1 MEIKLLGEKVGDI
14 LEITEDINHI
24 RDIDS
29 LLDRVL
35 LEARKFTNADA
46 GSIYLVKN
54 NYLSFDYVQN
64 DTLMKADQSGN
75 HFLYSKFKI
84 KIDEN
89 SIAGYVAKTKL
100 PLVINDVY
108 KLGDEVPYIFNQ
120 SFDKQSNYRTKA
132 ILTIPLITSRDKII
146 GVMQIINPKNKS
158 EIIEFNN
165 TDKQLVTYFASQ
177 AAVAIERAIMTRET
191 ILRMIRMA
199 EMRDPKETGA
209 HVNRVGAYAIEIYNS
224 WAIKKKHTID
234 EIKKKKDIL
243 RIAAMLHDVGKIG
256 ISDLILRK
264 NGKLTEGEF
273 NEMKMHTIYGME
285 LFSEKSS
292 ESDEIAGEIAL
303 NHHEKWDGTGYPGI
317 LNTNSDIYSFGRGKK
332 GEEIP
337 IYARIVALA
346 DVYDALFS
354 KRSYKDSW
362 SEESVLEYIKS
373 ERNKQFDPEVVD
385 AFFSIYK
392 VITAIREKYA

>member
-1 MEIKLLGEKVGDI
+1 MTLALHKKKLNDI
-14 LEITEDINHI
+14 LAITEDINHI

-35 LEARKFTNADA
+35 CEARKFTNADA
-46 GSIYLVKN
+46 GSIYLIKDN
-54 NYLSFDYVQN
+54 SLTFDYVQN
-64 DTLMKADQSGN
+64 DTLMKFDQSGN
-75 HFLYSKFKI
+75 HFLYSKSTI
-84 KIDEN
+84 NIDKN

-100 PLVINDVY
+100 PLVIKDVY
-108 KLGDEVPYIFNQ
+108 KLGRNVPYTFNQ
-120 SFDKQSNYRTKA
+120 SFDKKSSYRTKST
-132 ILTIPLITSRDKII
+132 LTVPLITSRDRII
-146 GVMQIINPKNKS
+146 GVMQIINPIKS
-158 EIIEFNN
+158 KEIINFNN
-165 TDKQLVTYFASQ
+165 SDKQLVTYFGSQ
-177 AAVAIERAIMTRET
+177 AAVAIERAIMNRET
-191 ILRMIRMA
+191 ILRMIKMA

-224 WAIKKKHTID
+224 WALKKNHSI
-234 EIKKKKDIL
+234 EAIKKKKDIL

-264 NGKLTEGEF
+264 NGKLSEGEF

-292 ESDEIAGEIAL
+292 ESDEIAAEIAL

-317 LNTNSDIYSFGRGKK
+317 INDNSDRYSFGRGKK

-354 KRSYKDSW
+354 KRSYKNSW
-362 SEESVLEYIKS
+362 SEENVLEYIES
-373 ERNKQFDPEVVD
+373 EKNKQFDPEVVD

-392 VITAIREKYA
+392 VITAIREKYV